1 VCGVRLWLV
10 VVVVVVVVD
19 CTRSDEEGFISS

>member
-1 VCGVRLWLV
+1 MCGVRLWLV